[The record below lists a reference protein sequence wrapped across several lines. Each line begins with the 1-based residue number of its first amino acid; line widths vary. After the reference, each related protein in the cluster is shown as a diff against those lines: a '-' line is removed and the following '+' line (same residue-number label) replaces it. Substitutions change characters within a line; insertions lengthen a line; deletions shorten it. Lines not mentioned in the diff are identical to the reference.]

1 MSQKQPQKNI
11 KTKEQ
16 TLNINLTTITAKT
29 PSTKPTLIQTKH
41 YHNNL
46 NKTFSKI
53 IKKKQSN
60 SQTFRFTILNKNI
73 TTSQPTSNLS
83 CPSFPLSPFFSLT
96 QPPAL
101 RRKSVRRRRP
111 EKPGFH
117 HWFYGNP
124 MEIRGKM
131 MGTWMMNHGKMM
143 GKWWE
148 NDGKMMENGW

>member
-16 TLNINLTTITAKT
+16 TLNINLTTKTAKT

-60 SQTFRFTILNKNI
+60 IEIYNI
-73 TTSQPTSNLS
+73 EQKHNNLPTNLQPLLS
-83 CPSFPLSPFFSLT
+83 
-96 QPPAL
+96 
-101 RRKSVRRRRP
+101 
-111 EKPGFH
+111 
-117 HWFYGNP
+117 
-124 MEIRGKM
+124 
-131 MGTWMMNHGKMM
+131 
-143 GKWWE
+143 
-148 NDGKMMENGW
+148 